1 MWAGLFEPG
10 CVGRVAVWL
19 GEGRMQTRIR
29 EVRKAKGLTLA
40 EVAAR
45 CSPPTTAQTI
55 GRLETGTR
63 TVSVGWLNRIAAALG
78 VDPSELVSLPDR
90 PDVPVAA
97 ILGPAGAEAPRRP
110 MMLAAPSVQAD
121 LIGMTVEATQGE
133 YRAGDEIW
141 LTRVAPEAFA
151 LGLNKDVLVPLPEDG
166 PGVSAFSGGSLGGAT
181 GRGAAGGGAAG
192 GPPEARPSME
202 PSGGKAA
209 FPEASSGTRPDS
221 RLVSSQFAAS
231 RFVFGRL
238 VAVGSGSSG
247 SGPSG
252 SGSNTSAPIAA
263 TPSTQAPAA
272 QPHSAKPHSAQA
284 HSAQVLQILPLA
296 WGAQPVIVPAPE
308 WIAVVSVLMRK
319 L

>member
-1 MWAGLFEPG
+1 
-10 CVGRVAVWL
+10 
-19 GEGRMQTRIR
+19 MQTRIR

-252 SGSNTSAPIAA
+252 SGSSGSGSNTSAPIAA

-272 QPHSAKPHSAQA
+272 QTHSAKPHSAQA

>member
-1 MWAGLFEPG
+1 
-10 CVGRVAVWL
+10 
-19 GEGRMQTRIR
+19 MQTRIR

-209 FPEASSGTRPDS
+209 FPDASSGTRPDS
-221 RLVSSQFAAS
+221 QLVSRQFVAS

-238 VAVGSGSSG
+238 VAIG

-252 SGSNTSAPIAA
+252 SSSNTSTPIAA

-272 QPHSAKPHSAQA
+272 QTHSAPPPSAQA

>member
-1 MWAGLFEPG
+1 
-10 CVGRVAVWL
+10 
-19 GEGRMQTRIR
+19 MQTRIR

-181 GRGAAGGGAAG
+181 GRGAAGGGAVG

-209 FPEASSGTRPDS
+209 FPDASSGTRPDS
-221 RLVSSQFAAS
+221 QLVSRQFVAS

-238 VAVGSGSSG
+238 VAIGSGPSG

-252 SGSNTSAPIAA
+252 SSSNTSTPIAATPIAA

-272 QPHSAKPHSAQA
+272 QTHSAKPPSAQAHSAQA

>member
-1 MWAGLFEPG
+1 
-10 CVGRVAVWL
+10 
-19 GEGRMQTRIR
+19 MQTRIR

-166 PGVSAFSGGSLGGAT
+166 PGVSAFSGGSLGGA
-181 GRGAAGGGAAG
+181 AGGGAVG

-209 FPEASSGTRPDS
+209 FPDASSGTRPDR
-221 RLVSSQFAAS
+221 RLVSSQFTASQFTAS

-252 SGSNTSAPIAA
+252 SGSNTSARIAA

-272 QPHSAKPHSAQA
+272 QTHSAKPHSAQA

>member
-1 MWAGLFEPG
+1 
-10 CVGRVAVWL
+10 
-19 GEGRMQTRIR
+19 MQTRIR

-192 GPPEARPSME
+192 GSAVGGPPEARPSME

-247 SGPSG
+247 SGPSGSGSSG

>member
-1 MWAGLFEPG
+1 
-10 CVGRVAVWL
+10 
-19 GEGRMQTRIR
+19 MQTRIR

-221 RLVSSQFAAS
+221 RLVSSQFTASQFTAS

-238 VAVGSGSSG
+238 VAVGSGPSG
-247 SGPSG
+247 SGSSG

-272 QPHSAKPHSAQA
+272 QTHSAPPPSAQA

>member
-1 MWAGLFEPG
+1 
-10 CVGRVAVWL
+10 
-19 GEGRMQTRIR
+19 MQTRIR

-202 PSGGKAA
+202 LSGEPSGGKAA

>member
-1 MWAGLFEPG
+1 
-10 CVGRVAVWL
+10 
-19 GEGRMQTRIR
+19 MQTRIR

-192 GPPEARPSME
+192 GGAVGGPPEARPSME

-209 FPEASSGTRPDS
+209 FPDASSGTRPDS
-221 RLVSSQFAAS
+221 RLVSSQFTASQFTASRFTAS

-252 SGSNTSAPIAA
+252 SGSNTSARIAT

-272 QPHSAKPHSAQA
+272 QTHSAKPPSAQAHSAQA

>member
-1 MWAGLFEPG
+1 
-10 CVGRVAVWL
+10 
-19 GEGRMQTRIR
+19 MQTRIR

-181 GRGAAGGGAAG
+181 GRGAAGGGAVG

-209 FPEASSGTRPDS
+209 FPDASSGTRPDS
-221 RLVSSQFAAS
+221 RLVSSQFTASQFTAS

-252 SGSNTSAPIAA
+252 SGSSGSGSNTSAPIAA

-272 QPHSAKPHSAQA
+272 QTHSAKPHSAQA

>member
-1 MWAGLFEPG
+1 
-10 CVGRVAVWL
+10 
-19 GEGRMQTRIR
+19 MQTRIR

-181 GRGAAGGGAAG
+181 GRGAAGGGAVG

-221 RLVSSQFAAS
+221 RLVSSQFTASQFTAS

-252 SGSNTSAPIAA
+252 SGSNTSARIAATPIAA

-272 QPHSAKPHSAQA
+272 QTHSAPPPSAQA

>member
-1 MWAGLFEPG
+1 
-10 CVGRVAVWL
+10 
-19 GEGRMQTRIR
+19 MQTRIR

-209 FPEASSGTRPDS
+209 FPDASSGTRPDS
-221 RLVSSQFAAS
+221 RLVSSQFTAS

-238 VAVGSGSSG
+238 VAVGSGPSG
-247 SGPSG
+247 SGSSG

-272 QPHSAKPHSAQA
+272 QTHSAKPPSAQAHSAQA

>member
-1 MWAGLFEPG
+1 
-10 CVGRVAVWL
+10 
-19 GEGRMQTRIR
+19 MQTRIR

-181 GRGAAGGGAAG
+181 GRGAVG

-209 FPEASSGTRPDS
+209 FPDASSGTRPDS
-221 RLVSSQFAAS
+221 RLVSSQFTASRFTAS

-252 SGSNTSAPIAA
+252 SGSNTSARIAA

-272 QPHSAKPHSAQA
+272 QTHSAKPPSAQA

>member
-1 MWAGLFEPG
+1 
-10 CVGRVAVWL
+10 
-19 GEGRMQTRIR
+19 MQTRIR

-166 PGVSAFSGGSLGGAT
+166 PGVSAFSGESLG
-181 GRGAAGGGAAG
+181 GAAGGGAVG

-202 PSGGKAA
+202 SSGGKAA
-209 FPEASSGTRPDS
+209 FPDASSGTRPDS

-272 QPHSAKPHSAQA
+272 QTHSAKPHSAQA

>member
-1 MWAGLFEPG
+1 
-10 CVGRVAVWL
+10 
-19 GEGRMQTRIR
+19 MQTRIR

-181 GRGAAGGGAAG
+181 GRGAAGGGAVG

-221 RLVSSQFAAS
+221 QLVSRQFVAS

-238 VAVGSGSSG
+238 VAVGSGPSG

-252 SGSNTSAPIAA
+252 SGSNTSARIAA

-272 QPHSAKPHSAQA
+272 QTHSAKPHSAQA

>member
-1 MWAGLFEPG
+1 
-10 CVGRVAVWL
+10 
-19 GEGRMQTRIR
+19 MQTRIR

-221 RLVSSQFAAS
+221 QLVSRQFVAS

-252 SGSNTSAPIAA
+252 SGSSGSGSNTSAPIAA

-272 QPHSAKPHSAQA
+272 QTHSAKPHSAQA

>member
-1 MWAGLFEPG
+1 
-10 CVGRVAVWL
+10 
-19 GEGRMQTRIR
+19 MQTRIR

-202 PSGGKAA
+202 SSGGKAA
-209 FPEASSGTRPDS
+209 FPDASSGTRPDS
-221 RLVSSQFAAS
+221 RLVSSQFTASQFAAS

-238 VAVGSGSSG
+238 VAVGSGS
-247 SGPSG
+247 SG

-272 QPHSAKPHSAQA
+272 QPHSAKPPSAQA

>member
-1 MWAGLFEPG
+1 
-10 CVGRVAVWL
+10 
-19 GEGRMQTRIR
+19 MQTRIR

-272 QPHSAKPHSAQA
+272 QPHSAKPPSAQA